1 MQVYD
6 FMQIEDNIFHETSL
20 TLIMGEFKF
29 YETSLTLIMGDFK
42 SYVQSPP
49 TNHYHHPKSDS
60 KYRY

>member
-6 FMQIEDNIFHETSL
+6 FMQIEDNIFH
-20 TLIMGEFKF
+20 
-29 YETSLTLIMGDFK
+29 ETSLTLIMGDFK